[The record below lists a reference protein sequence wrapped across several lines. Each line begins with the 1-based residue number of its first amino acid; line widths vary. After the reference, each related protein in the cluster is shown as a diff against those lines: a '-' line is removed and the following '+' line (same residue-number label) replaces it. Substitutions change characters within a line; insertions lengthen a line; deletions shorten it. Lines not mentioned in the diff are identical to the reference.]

1 MFSKIFD
8 RDLLYNSEY
17 QQALV
22 RLAIWLFCCLSMWF
36 AVQTKYYAV
45 DFPLLVTLYSWYFA
59 IFIVLLVN
67 VVIWPSLP
75 HRIYFTLFID
85 ISATSLAIYLTSDA
99 FSPFYLIYHWIYI
112 SYGIRYGARTLLLS
126 MLLNFLTYAWVIHTL
141 QQWQTQFFE
150 TFLFLFLLLIVP
162 VYQFTLLRQLHHA
175 KQEAMHAKQARGDF
189 LATMTHELRTPL
201 IGVMGM
207 ARLLENTPLDVEQKE
222 YVHAINASA
231 RLLRSMISDVLDLSK
246 IDANKLELTSEWF
259 DVYEMVKNITSTLA
273 PEVQEK
279 QLEMYCYIDPEVPLK
294 LRGDKLRVS
303 QILFNMLGNA
313 IKFTER
319 GYVCL
324 RIHYEENALQMPERH
339 ILFEVEDSG
348 IGIERAKLPD
358 IFDNFWQ
365 GDSAPPRRRFEGT
378 GLGTSVIRDLTRLMN
393 GQVAV
398 SSELGKG
405 SVFSVRLPL
414 LPKLGDWDGQSVA
427 ESLKQYF
434 PLIRNK
440 RVLIYENDPIALQQ
454 HLQMIDELGMQ
465 ASSARDLEQFSRRLS
480 AETDLVLV
488 CDSLAD
494 GSVRQVIRSVR
505 AYEPVIPLVL
515 AGYRAHTLDYA
526 TYNTT
531 VLIKPFL
538 PDELAQ
544 AVIDQL
550 VSHQDQQSAAEPS
563 ASAQEATKLP
573 RSMNVL
579 LAEDNVIAAK
589 VLATLLKQRGH
600 QVKVAR
606 DGREAL
612 QAVKE
617 SEFELAFVDLC
628 MPHVDGIEF
637 TRRYRQSEGEERYMP
652 IYALTAN
659 SKEDIM
665 DLCIRAGMDGF
676 LAKPVEPELLDRII
690 ERCIGGG
697 LDPDELSPVTG

>member
-1 MFSKIFD
+1 MVRNIFD
-8 RDLLYNSEY
+8 KELLSNSEY
-17 QQALV
+17 QQALL
-22 RLAIWLFCCLSMWF
+22 RLAVWLFCCLSMWF
-36 AVQTKYYAV
+36 AIQTEYYTV
-45 DFPLLVTLYSWYFA
+45 DFPLLVTLYAWYFTF
-59 IFIVLLVN
+59 FIVLLVN
-67 VVIWPSLP
+67 VAIWPSLP
-75 HRIYFTLFID
+75 LRIYFTLVID

-126 MLLNFLTYAWVIHTL
+126 MSLSFCSYALVIYAL

-150 TFLFLFLLLIVP
+150 TFLFLFLLVIVP
-162 VYQFTLLRQLHHA
+162 VYQYTLLRQLHYA
-175 KQEAMHAKQARGDF
+175 KREAMLAKQARGDF

-207 ARLLENTPLDVEQKE
+207 ARLLQNTPLDAEQKE

-279 QLEMYCYIDPEVPLK
+279 HLEMYCYIDPEVPLR
-294 LRGDKLRVS
+294 LRGDKLRIS

-313 IKFTER
+313 IKFTEK

-324 RIHYEENALQMPERH
+324 RIQYDEEAPQLSERT

-348 IGIERAKLPD
+348 IGIESDKLSD

-365 GDSAPPRRRFEGT
+365 AEDGHSRRRFEGT
-378 GLGTSVIRDLTRLMN
+378 GLGTSVIRDLTRLMKGRVDVN
-393 GQVAV
+393 
-398 SSELGKG
+398 SELGRG

-414 LPKLGDWDGQSVA
+414 LPKLGDWDGQSGA
-427 ESLKQYF
+427 QSLKQHF
-434 PLIRNK
+434 PQIRDK
-440 RVLIYENDPIALQQ
+440 RVLIYESDPIALQQ
-454 HLQMIDELGMQ
+454 HLQMIDELGMHA
-465 ASSARDLEQFSRRLS
+465 ASACDMEQFGARLS
-480 AETDLVLV
+480 AEADLVLV
-488 CDSLAD
+488 CDSLLD
-494 GSVRQVIRSVR
+494 GAVRQVIRNVR
-505 AYEPVIPLVL
+505 AFKPAIPLVL
-515 AGYRAHTLDYA
+515 AGYRSQTLDYA
-526 TYNTT
+526 SFNTP

-538 PDELAQ
+538 PDELAK
-544 AVIDQL
+544 AVTDLL
-550 VSHQDQQSAAEPS
+550 VSHQDQQLEPGKPQV
-563 ASAQEATKLP
+563 AQDMIKSLRP
-573 RSMNVL
+573 MNVL

-589 VLATLLKQRGH
+589 VLSTLLKQRGH

-612 QAVKE
+612 QAV
-617 SEFELAFVDLC
+617 SETDYELAFVDLC

-637 TRRYRQSEGEERYMP
+637 TRRYRQLEDKARYMP

-659 SKEDIM
+659 SKEEMM

-676 LAKPVEPELLDRII
+676 LAKPVEPELLDSII
-690 ERCIGGG
+690 ERCVGGRFG
-697 LDPDELSPVTG
+697 PDQLSPVPG